1 MACLV
6 LGVQTR
12 NHRHVDMVRS
22 ATGRIPTCRCAR
34 AEMATTQW
42 PAEKG
47 SHRGDL
53 EDRNPAVCGSWELEG
68 FSSEGP
74 APSKE
79 NSEKSRQKAA

>member
-1 MACLV
+1 MACLA

-12 NHRHVDMVRS
+12 NHQHVDVVRS
-22 ATGRIPTCRCAR
+22 ATAGIPACRCAI
-34 AEMATTQW
+34 AEMATMQC

-53 EDRNPAVCGSWELEG
+53 ERNPAVCGSWELEG

-79 NSEKSRQKAA
+79 NSEKSRQKTA